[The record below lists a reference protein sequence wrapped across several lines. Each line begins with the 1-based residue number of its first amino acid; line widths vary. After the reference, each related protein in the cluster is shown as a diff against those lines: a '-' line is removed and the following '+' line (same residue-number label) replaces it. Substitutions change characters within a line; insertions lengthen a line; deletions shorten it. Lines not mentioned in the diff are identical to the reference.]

1 VRLTQI
7 IVETRHALSTQIKDK
22 RQMITFKGYDD
33 VIERIYRFNQE
44 HVFRYWDK
52 LNDKERV
59 ELLEELSK
67 IDLQMVKDMFSQK
80 THSFDNEFSPAPYIA
95 LPKNEDEKKLFKE
108 AEEIGVKHIKDG
120 KLAAFLVA
128 GGQGSRLGFNGP
140 KGKFPIGAVSGKT
153 LFHFHA
159 EKIRAAEI
167 KYNVS
172 IPFLIMTSRDN
183 HEETADFFK
192 EEKYFGLNPENVS
205 LFPQNMIPSLD
216 LNGKL
221 ILSGYNTIFMNPDGH
236 GGSLTALKTSGVL
249 DRLKTDKIETLSYFQ
264 VDNPLVKIIDPV
276 FIGFHVMKMA
286 DISSKMLQ
294 KSYPEERTGVFVKY
308 SNNTL
313 GIVEYSDMPKE
324 KAGDI
329 LYSAANPAIHLFNIR
344 FISKLTDSGRVNLP
358 YHTAKKKIAGMVEGE
373 VKEFDGYKF
382 EQFVF
387 DALPLTDK
395 NVILEILRGEEFAPV
410 KNASGQD
417 SPDSAKEL
425 MTALNRQWLKSR
437 GIAIPDKVRSIEIS
451 PLAALSPEDISED
464 IVIPDTGKVF
474 IS

>member
-1 VRLTQI
+1 
-7 IVETRHALSTQIKDK
+7 
-22 RQMITFKGYDD
+22 MISFKGYDD
-33 VIERIYRFNQE
+33 IIERIYRFNQE
-44 HVFRYWDK
+44 HVFQYWDR
-52 LNDKERV
+52 LNDGEKI

-67 IDLQMVKDMFSQK
+67 IDLQMIKDIFSQK
-80 THSFDNEFSPAPYIA
+80 TYSIDGEFSPAPYIS
-95 LPKNEDEKKLFKE
+95 LPKNENEKNLFKK
-108 AEEIGVKHIKDG
+108 AEQIGIKHIKEG

-140 KGKFPIGAVSGKT
+140 KGKFPIGPVSGKT

-159 EKIRAAEI
+159 EKIRASEK

-183 HEETADFFK
+183 HEETSIFFK
-192 EEKYFGLNPENVS
+192 EQKYFGLNPDNVN

-216 LNGKL
+216 RDGKL
-221 ILSGYNTIFMNPDGH
+221 ILSGFNSIFMNPDGH

-249 DRLKTDKIETLSYFQ
+249 DKLKELKIDTLSYFQ

-276 FIGFHVMKMA
+276 FVGFHIMNTA
-286 DISSKMLQ
+286 DISSKTLQ
-294 KSYPEERTGVFVKY
+294 KSYPEEKTGVFVKFAGH
-308 SNNTL
+308 TI
-313 GIVEYSDMPKE
+313 GIVEYSDMPKD
-324 KAGDI
+324 KSGNTS
-329 LYSAANPAIHLFNIR
+329 YSAANPAIHLFNIQ
-344 FISKLTDSGRVNLP
+344 FISKLTDSGRVKLP
-358 YHTAKKKIAGMVEGE
+358 YHTAKKKIVGLVDGKQ
-373 VKEFDGYKF
+373 KELDGYKF

-387 DALPLTDK
+387 DALPLTEK

-425 MTALNRQWLKSR
+425 MTALNRKLLESK
-437 GIAIPDKVRSIEIS
+437 GITIPDKVKEIEIS
-451 PLAALSPEDISED
+451 PLIDIAKN
-464 IVIPDTGKVF
+464 IIIPNTEKVL